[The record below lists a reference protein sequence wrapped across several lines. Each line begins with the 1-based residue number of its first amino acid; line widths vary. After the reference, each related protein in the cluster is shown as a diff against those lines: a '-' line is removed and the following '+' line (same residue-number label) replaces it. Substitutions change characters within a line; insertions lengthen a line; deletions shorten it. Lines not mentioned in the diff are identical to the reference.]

1 MKSTKAFFRIVI
13 ACLLAVVMTSAVVA
27 CKPKNPDNPTNQKY
41 NPEERPLSMSISTP
55 DGVFNPFFATSAY
68 DSSIVGMTQISMLSS
83 DKEGNIVCGDNEP
96 VVVKDYR
103 VTTSADGS
111 NTVYEFIIKNGIK
124 FSDGTPLTIKDVL
137 FNLYVYLD
145 PAYTGSATIYS
156 TKIVGLEQYR
166 MQRASSDIG
175 DDAMSAFE
183 DQFYDQAKQRR
194 LDLIQYAKLVDST
207 VSSSD
212 KPDDIWSA
220 EEKADLEKDYETVA
234 VEFRKELESDWN
246 NTDKDSYKDWGFTEV
261 WQIFMLN
268 DGQDS
273 SLLLKDSQGKL
284 VKDEDG
290 NYQID
295 PEYAEYLKEE
305 KDLWLAD
312 NAGKTG

>member
-1 MKSTKAFFRIVI
+1 
-13 ACLLAVVMTSAVVA
+13 
-27 CKPKNPDNPTNQKY
+27 
-41 NPEERPLSMSISTP
+41 
-55 DGVFNPFFATSAY
+55 
-68 DSSIVGMTQISMLSS
+68 
-83 DKEGNIVCGDNEP
+83 
-96 VVVKDYR
+96 
-103 VTTSADGS
+103 
-111 NTVYEFIIKNGIK
+111 
-124 FSDGTPLTIKDVL
+124 
-137 FNLYVYLD
+137 
-145 PAYTGSATIYS
+145 
-156 TKIVGLEQYR
+156 
-166 MQRASSDIG
+166 
-175 DDAMSAFE
+175 MSAFE

-312 NAGKTG
+312 NAGKTDKDWAIETVYGTYFQEGRKLRSEDKRYVAGP